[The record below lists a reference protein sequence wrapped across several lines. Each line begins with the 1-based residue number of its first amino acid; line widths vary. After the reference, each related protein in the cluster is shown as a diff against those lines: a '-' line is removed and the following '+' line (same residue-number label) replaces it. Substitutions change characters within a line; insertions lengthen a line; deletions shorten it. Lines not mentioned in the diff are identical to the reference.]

1 MWRNERA
8 CAFKKGV
15 DDSLEVS
22 FTDVG
27 VIDKC
32 ASVLM
37 HCEMPVAESSR
48 LVDDRF
54 NNSSVDLY
62 LFCHGE

>member
-8 CAFKKGV
+8 CAFKKWF
-15 DDSLEVS
+15 DDGLEVS
-22 FTDVG
+22 LADVR

-37 HCEMPVAESSR
+37 HGEMPVAESSR
-48 LVDDRF
+48 LVDGRLS
-54 NNSSVDLY
+54 NNSID

>member
-8 CAFKKGV
+8 CAFKKWF

-22 FTDVG
+22 LADVG

-37 HCEMPVAESSR
+37 HGEMSVAKSSR
-48 LVDDRF
+48 LVDGRF
-54 NNSSVDLY
+54 NNSID